1 MQQSLST
8 STKCHL
14 FPFQLLTM
22 EVYHYSSSL
31 PPLQQHAEESPTKFI
46 FSNHNLVL
54 VATAF
59 PELIASVGV
68 QLWKLT
74 TFMNGCWFHKPVK
87 TMLDTTC
94 EVTNIV
100 RIIEPWL
107 MQLTIMLRASTKDG
121 RTIWIFD
128 IYETILS
135 NLPYQN
141 ILIKDCKN
149 FSIQHLKNQLHSI

>member
-46 FSNHNLVL
+46 FFNHNLVL

-59 PELIASVGV
+59 SALTALVGV
-68 QLWKLT
+68 
-74 TFMNGCWFHKPVK
+74 
-87 TMLDTTC
+87 
-94 EVTNIV
+94 
-100 RIIEPWL
+100 
-107 MQLTIMLRASTKDG
+107 
-121 RTIWIFD
+121 
-128 IYETILS
+128 
-135 NLPYQN
+135 
-141 ILIKDCKN
+141 
-149 FSIQHLKNQLHSI
+149 